1 MTTLTK
7 RIIILLVFL
16 GLIAALRFS
25 GVSGYLT
32 IDSVR
37 ENRLMIEGFVTSRY
51 ALSVSLFIAIYIV
64 STAFSV
70 PGATVLTLAGGF
82 FFGVLPATVYVN
94 VGATIGA
101 TLAFLM
107 SRYVA
112 GNWLQARYHDQLA
125 RFNAEIGEHGHL
137 YLLFVRLIPAF
148 PFFLVNLFS
157 GLTRIPLKTFIWT
170 TTIGILPADLAYSF
184 AGSQLGS
191 ISSPRDIVSGRI
203 GLAFLFLALLAI
215 FPVAYKKLQARPKH

>member
-1 MTTLTK
+1 MTTRTK

-16 GLIAALRFS
+16 GLIATLRFS
-25 GVSGYLT
+25 GVSAYLT

-37 ENRLMIEGFVTSRY
+37 ENRLMIEGFVASRY
-51 ALSVSLFIAIYIV
+51 ALSASLFIAIYIV

-107 SRYVA
+107 SRYVV
-112 GNWLQARYHDQLA
+112 GNWLQARYHDQLT
-125 RFNAEIGEHGHL
+125 RFNAEVGEHGHL

-157 GLTRIPLKTFIWT
+157 GLTRIPVKTFIWT
-170 TTIGILPADLAYSF
+170 TAIGILPADLAYSF
-184 AGSQLGS
+184 AGSQLGT
-191 ISSPRDIVSGRI
+191 ISSPKDILSGRI

-215 FPVAYKKLQARPKH
+215 VPVAYKKLLARRKQ

>member
-1 MTTLTK
+1 MTTRTK
-7 RIIILLVFL
+7 RIIILLIFL

-51 ALSVSLFIAIYIV
+51 ALSASLFIAIYIV

-82 FFGVLPATVYVN
+82 FFGVLPATIYVN

-107 SRYVA
+107 SRYVV
-112 GNWLQARYHDQLA
+112 GNWLQTRYDDQLT

-157 GLTRIPLKTFIWT
+157 GLTRIPVKTFIWT
-170 TTIGILPADLAYSF
+170 TAIGILPADLAYSF
-184 AGSQLGS
+184 AGSQLGT
-191 ISSPRDIVSGRI
+191 ISSPKDIFSGRI

-215 FPVAYKKLQARPKH
+215 VPVAYKKLLARRKH